1 MYKNDHRSNADF
13 LYTYFVS
20 IDVDDSKVS
29 LANYLEKPYMK
40 PTFAYTTFSNKKNG
54 SYSYRLIYCFLEQID
69 AQMYEPLYKSICSY
83 VGLANTKDNCGR
95 VLSQLMNGN
104 SQPDMEYFLSNR
116 IYDVSDFVQI
126 SHLRLYCRRGIEYN
140 PKRLNCKKDSDNSI
154 NNKIINDLNRLE
166 LPVFLAEYA
175 CLGIVEIRL

>member
-1 MYKNDHRSNADF
+1 
-13 LYTYFVS
+13 
-20 IDVDDSKVS
+20 
-29 LANYLEKPYMK
+29 
-40 PTFAYTTFSNKKNG
+40 
-54 SYSYRLIYCFLEQID
+54 
-69 AQMYEPLYKSICSY
+69 
-83 VGLANTKDNCGR
+83 
-95 VLSQLMNGN
+95 MNGN

-175 CLGIVEIRL
+175 CLGIVEQTKLDYNEDGYCLIPDTFMKVLIELFGLISMHVSASLKMEKVGVKDCLLMPVLSGRLSQT